1 MKRLAK
7 KLLGQLAF
15 GTGFHRRLFRGR
27 AVIVAFH
34 QVDARYVGT
43 WINTSPE
50 RFREFCL
57 FFRRY
62 FDVIGLGDLVGKL
75 SQGQDVSG
83 CLAITFDDGYR
94 DNVTV
99 AAPILQELG
108 LPACFF
114 VTTGFV
120 GSTVTPWWDQRQ
132 GIDSEWM
139 SWAEVRALRC
149 SGFEI
154 GAHTRT
160 HVDLCKAEGAD
171 AVSEIRGS
179 RLDLERELREP
190 ITLFSYPFGR
200 KNQLS
205 EDNRA
210 EVRRA
215 GFVCC
220 ASCYGGTISA
230 ETDPF
235 RLPRVPITN
244 WHLAPE
250 QFGFE
255 VLFER

>member
-1 MKRLAK
+1 
-7 KLLGQLAF
+7 
-15 GTGFHRRLFRGR
+15 
-27 AVIVAFH
+27 
-34 QVDARYVGT
+34 
-43 WINTSPE
+43 
-50 RFREFCL
+50 
-57 FFRRY
+57 
-62 FDVIGLGDLVGKL
+62 
-75 SQGQDVSG
+75 
-83 CLAITFDDGYR
+83 
-94 DNVTV
+94 
-99 AAPILQELG
+99 
-108 LPACFF
+108 
-114 VTTGFV
+114 
-120 GSTVTPWWDQRQ
+120 
-132 GIDSEWM
+132 
-139 SWAEVRALRC
+139 
-149 SGFEI
+149 
-154 GAHTRT
+154 
-160 HVDLCKAEGAD
+160 
-171 AVSEIRGS
+171 
-179 RLDLERELREP
+179 LDLERELREP